1 MQVLLDP
8 LAVRLDARRAVLI
21 ERIGGGGEQID
32 RLQHRVSDHRQVDI
46 ELEVARAARHRHR
59 HVVADDPGRH
69 HGQRLRLGG
78 VDLAG
83 HDGGARLVGGDEDL
97 ADAAARAAREP
108 AHVVGDLVER
118 AGRGLERT
126 RYRHQRLLAAH
137 RGEAVGRLGE
147 RKAGTLGD
155 RRRHLPRV
163 GGSGVQPGADRGAPD
178 RQLQDER
185 QDGADRVFADA
196 ELIRVAGELLA
207 EGERGRILEVG
218 APDLDDV
225 VERLR
230 LRLQGGA
237 QLRHGGQQPLDDLH
251 RDRDVDRARKDVVG
265 RLRAIDMIVGVH
277 AAVRAQRIPHPLR
290 RPVGDHLV
298 GVHVA
303 LGAAAGLPDHQREML
318 VQAPVDDLLRGVP
331 DRFGHVAGEI
341 AQLSI
346 DRGRALLDEA
356 QRPDQGPRQAL
367 GADLEVLERA
377 LGLRSPVPVRRHLDL
392 AHAVPL
398 DARAHGLPL
407 PPAIVMTYGKRP
419 DEAPDRDSGNIRS
432 IS

>member
-1 MQVLLDP
+1 
-8 LAVRLDARRAVLI
+8 
-21 ERIGGGGEQID
+21 
-32 RLQHRVSDHRQVDI
+32 
-46 ELEVARAARHRHR
+46 
-59 HVVADDPGRH
+59 
-69 HGQRLRLGG
+69 
-78 VDLAG
+78 
-83 HDGGARLVGGDEDL
+83 
-97 ADAAARAAREP
+97 
-108 AHVVGDLVER
+108 
-118 AGRGLERT
+118 
-126 RYRHQRLLAAH
+126 
-137 RGEAVGRLGE
+137 
-147 RKAGTLGD
+147 
-155 RRRHLPRV
+155 
-163 GGSGVQPGADRGAPD
+163 
-178 RQLQDER
+178 
-185 QDGADRVFADA
+185 
-196 ELIRVAGELLA
+196 
-207 EGERGRILEVG
+207 
-218 APDLDDV
+218 
-225 VERLR
+225 
-230 LRLQGGA
+230 
-237 QLRHGGQQPLDDLH
+237 
-251 RDRDVDRARKDVVG
+251 
-265 RLRAIDMIVGVH
+265 MIVGVH
-277 AAVRAQRIPHPLR
+277 AAVRAECIPHPLG

-377 LGLRSPVPVRRHLDL
+377 LGLRSPVPIRRHLDL

-419 DEAPDRDSGNIRS
+419 DEAPDRDSRNIRS